1 MRAGL
6 AEFHVRHLLLQRTA
20 GARARL
26 PRLPGKAERR
36 GSGLHLYR
44 TRAEPDHRETQ
55 LALRTPVRIA
65 DCGADNPGR
74 SRLLG
79 GQSRLKAG
87 CGQNCP
93 PSIYTEEAGGAS
105 ERASIS
111 DWSDRIHR
119 ERGGRGAVECGLRR
133 SGAGAVG
140 RSGAHAGSQGPG
152 GAPRR
157 SAGSGESGRGRPQR
171 RCRDSYGAGRGG
183 GYRAS
188 GPRRRGS
195 DRPRAVAIQIGDR
208 RAPASLAAGARNADP
223 VIHTALAAAADTGQ
237 VDRAA
242 VEAIVRALSQFNRP
256 FIYTSGCWVV
266 GDTGDKVADED
277 TPLAP
282 TPLVAWR
289 QANEQLVLAAHH
301 GVQGIVLRPA
311 MVYGR
316 GGGLVQSFVQSAR
329 EHGAAR
335 VIGNGENR
343 WTFVHLDDLAALYV
357 LALRA
362 AAGTL
367 LFAAHGAAIRVRD
380 VAEAASRAAGGDGK
394 VETVPIEEARKTMG
408 PFADALALDQQIS
421 GERAQRVLG
430 WRPQAPTVL
439 EELGA

>member
-1 MRAGL
+1 VAEALSNAGYAVVGL
-6 AEFHVRHLLLQRTA
+6 ARSDDQARTLA
-20 GARARL
+20 A
-26 PRLPGKAERR
+26 K
-36 GSGLHLYR
+36 GL
-44 TRAEPDHRETQ
+44 
-55 LALRTPVRIA
+55 
-65 DCGADNPGR
+65 
-74 SRLLG
+74 
-79 GQSRLKAG
+79 
-87 CGQNCP
+87 
-93 PSIYTEEAGGAS
+93 
-105 ERASIS
+105 
-111 DWSDRIHR
+111 
-119 ERGGRGAVECGLRR
+119 
-133 SGAGAVG
+133 
-140 RSGAHAGSQGPG
+140 GAH
-152 GAPRR
+152 
-157 SAGSGESGRGRPQR
+157 RGDL
-171 RCRDSYGAGRGG
+171 RD
-183 GYRAS
+183 
-188 GPRRRGS
+188 
-195 DRPRAVAIQIGDR
+195 
-208 RAPASLAAGARNADP
+208 PASLAEGARNADA

-289 QANEQLVLAAHH
+289 PANEQLVLAAHH

-311 MVYGR
+311 IVYGR

-380 VAEAASRAAGGDGK
+380 VAEAASRAAGADGK